1 LSADNSLLAIIKQ
14 LHPTPALG
22 GKPSTWALETIAAIE
37 KYPRGLFSGPIGVI
51 MPDGDGEF
59 IVGIRSMWYRNKL
72 VNLFAG
78 AGILADSD
86 AAMEYQETDLKLL
99 PMMNVLKEQT
109 LHD

>member
-1 LSADNSLLAIIKQ
+1 
-14 LHPTPALG
+14 
-22 GKPSTWALETIAAIE
+22 
-37 KYPRGLFSGPIGVI
+37 